1 MYKMRRYLKRWAAAT
16 ALFILVGMSPAL
28 AAAQAV
34 TRAYITDTPLQRGMI
49 VKLDD
54 KDNTKVA
61 PVAGTELTKMEGVVV
76 AANDSP
82 VTLSDENAT
91 KQQVFIATTGRYEVL
106 VSNQNGVIKKDDY
119 VSVSALAGIGM
130 KATGSQSRILGK
142 ALTSF
147 DGKTNTVGQTTVKNS
162 GGKEI
167 PITLGMVGVEI
178 AVGHNPV
185 EAKKDSV
192 IPGLEHLQQ
201 VAGTVADKPITPAQ
215 LYASMLVMLLAGAIA
230 GAILY
235 AGIRTSM
242 IAIGR
247 NPLAKSSV
255 TKNLL
260 SVVITSVIILIIGIV
275 AVYLILKL

>member
-1 MYKMRRYLKRWAAAT
+1 MRRYLKRWAAAT
-16 ALFILVGMSPAL
+16 TLFVLVGMSPAL

-34 TRAYITDTPLQRGMI
+34 TRAFITDTPLQRGMI

-54 KDNTKVA
+54 KDNTKVD
-61 PVAGTELTKMEGVVV
+61 PVADTELTKIEGVVV

-82 VTLSDENAT
+82 VTLTDSNAT
-91 KQQVFIATTGRYEVL
+91 KQQVFVATTGRYDVL
-106 VSNQNGVIKKDDY
+106 VSNQNGPIKQDDY
-119 VSVSALAGIGM
+119 ITVSALAGIGM
-130 KATGSQSRILGK
+130 KADGSQSRILGK

-147 DGKTNTVGQTTVKNS
+147 DGKNNTVGQTTVKNS
-162 GGKEI
+162 GGKQV

-185 EAKKDSV
+185 EATKTSI
-192 IPGLEHLQQ
+192 IPGLEKLQR
-201 VAGTVADKPITPAQ
+201 VAGTVTNKEVSPAQ
-215 LYASMLVMLLAGAIA
+215 LYVSIGVMMLAAMIA
-230 GAILY
+230 GSILY

-255 TKNLL
+255 TRNLL
-260 SVVITSVIILIIGIV
+260 SVVLTSVIILIIGIV